1 MDKLKYRLVC
11 VDLDGTL
18 LKDDKTIT
26 KENIEIIKKAT
37 SKGVVVCVA
46 TGRILK
52 FVDRVKDLLEI
63 DTPVIASNGG
73 VLFYKENKM
82 KINPLSYN
90 NILKIKK
97 IANNY
102 NVEIYLN
109 TEDSIIS
116 EKLMPDDYSYKKV
129 NKEVLDKYKVNI
141 IENYSFEKL
150 YKEDNKQA
158 VKAICINK
166 DNLEEVKRVRKALED
181 TGEFEISSAEDHYC
195 EINLKGISK
204 GKVVEDLAKELGIN
218 IEEVM
223 CIGDGGNDIEMLK
236 KAGIAVAM
244 ENGIPEVKEIA
255 HYITSSN
262 NESGVGKAIRE
273 LIFNDYKDT

>member
-1 MDKLKYRLVC
+1 MENLKYKLVC

-26 KENIEIIKKAT
+26 KENKKIIKEAT
-37 SKGVVVCVA
+37 SKGVVVCIA

-73 VLFYKENKM
+73 VLFYKENKV
-82 KINPLSYN
+82 KINSLSYK
-90 NILKIKK
+90 NILRIKE
-97 IANNY
+97 IAKNY
-102 NVEIYLN
+102 NVKVYLN

-116 EKLMPDDYSYKKV
+116 EEGIPKDYSY
-129 NKEVLDKYKVNI
+129 NKINQEVLDKYKVNI
-141 IENYSFEKL
+141 VENYSFEKL

-166 DNLEEVKRVRKALED
+166 DDLEEVKRVRRALED
-181 TGEFEISSAEDHYC
+181 TNEFEISSAEDHYC

-218 IEEVM
+218 IEEVI

-236 KAGIAVAM
+236 KAGLAVAM
-244 ENGIPEVKEIA
+244 DNGILEVKEISD
-255 HYITSSN
+255 YITSNN
-262 NESGVGKAIRE
+262 NESGVGKAIKH
-273 LIFNDYKDT
+273 LILNEIN